1 MNEFIQQYLPEIT
14 SAIAAFIS
22 SGGVLVLVKFMMGK
36 FGELKETVK
45 NDTEI
50 KELRKMVK
58 ELTEKQAEIN
68 TRCVTLIHQD
78 YELKEAVENETEI
91 KELRKMVKELTEK
104 QAEINKRCVTLI
116 HQNYELNKMM
126 KEEQNAKQND
136 NRL

>member
-22 SGGVLVLVKFMMGK
+22 SGGVLVLVKFMMRK

-50 KELRKMVK
+50 KELRKIVK

-68 TRCVTLIHQD
+68 TS
-78 YELKEAVENETEI
+78 
-91 KELRKMVKELTEK
+91 
-104 QAEINKRCVTLI
+104 CVTLI
-116 HQNYELNKMM
+116 HQNYELKKMM
-126 KEEQNAKQND
+126 KEEQNAKQNN
-136 NRL
+136 NRV

>member
-50 KELRKMVK
+50 KELRKMIK

-68 TRCVTLIHQD
+68 T
-78 YELKEAVENETEI
+78 
-91 KELRKMVKELTEK
+91 
-104 QAEINKRCVTLI
+104 RCVTLI

-136 NRL
+136 NRI